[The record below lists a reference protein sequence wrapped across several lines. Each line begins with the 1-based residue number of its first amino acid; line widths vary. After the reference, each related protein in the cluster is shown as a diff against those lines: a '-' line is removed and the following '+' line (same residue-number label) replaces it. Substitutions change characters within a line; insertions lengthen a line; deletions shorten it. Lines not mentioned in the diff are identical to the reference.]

1 MSTLSAQAYTAISD
15 YFFRVSGIRLTA
27 AKQAL
32 VQGRLYRLAADNG
45 YQDLDR
51 FIQDLVRKQLPAAL
65 EVATVDRLTTNET
78 YFYREPAHFEHLRR
92 QIAAHPRG
100 QELCVWSAASSTG
113 EEAYS
118 VAMVLADLLGS
129 APWRVMGTDLSTTV
143 VQTARQGLYAMD
155 RADNIPEDYL
165 KRFCLRGTGP
175 YEGTLLIERSVR
187 SRVEFLVANLMR
199 ELPALPAFDVI
210 FLRNVL
216 IYFEPDHKADIVRRV
231 LQRLKPGGL
240 LYVGHA
246 ESLNGLN
253 LPLRTVTTA
262 VYAHA

>member
-1 MSTLSAQAYTAISD
+1 MSTLSPQAYAAISD
-15 YFFRVSGIRLTA
+15 YFFRVSGIRLTG

-32 VQGRLYRLAADNG
+32 VQGRLFRLAADNG
-45 YQDLDR
+45 YADLDS
-51 FIQDLVRKQLPAAL
+51 FVHDLVRKQLPPAL
-65 EVATVDRLTTNET
+65 EVAIVDRLTTNET

-92 QIAAHPRG
+92 QIAAHPRQ
-100 QELCVWSAASSTG
+100 QEMCIWSAASSTG

-118 VAMVLADLLGS
+118 VAMLLADLMGQ
-129 APWRVMGTDLSTTV
+129 APWRVMGTDLSTSV
-143 VQTARQGLYAMD
+143 VQTARQGLYTLE
-155 RADNIPEDYL
+155 RAANIPETYL

-175 YEGTLLIERSVR
+175 YEGHLLIDKPIR
-187 SRVEFLVANLMR
+187 SRVEFLVANLTR

-216 IYFEPDHKADIVRRV
+216 IYFEPEQKADIVKRV
-231 LQRLKPGGL
+231 VQRLKPDGV

-262 VYAHA
+262 VYTHA

>member
-1 MSTLSAQAYTAISD
+1 MSTLSPQSYAAICD
-15 YFFRVSGIRLTA
+15 YFFRVSGIRLTQ

-32 VQGRLYRLAADNG
+32 VQGRLYRLAVDNG
-45 YQDLDR
+45 YADLDR
-51 FIQDLVRKQLPAAL
+51 FIQDLVRKQLPPAL

-78 YFYREPAHFEHLRR
+78 YFYREPAHFEQLRR
-92 QIAAHPRG
+92 RIAAHPQG
-100 QELCVWSAASSTG
+100 QEMCVWSAASSTG

-118 VAMVLADLLGS
+118 VAMVLADLMGS
-129 APWRVMGTDLSTTV
+129 TPWRVMGTDLSTSV
-143 VQTARQGLYAMD
+143 VQTARQGLYSLE
-155 RADNIPEDYL
+155 RADNIPETYL

-175 YEGTLLIERSVR
+175 YEGYLLMDKSIR
-187 SRVEFLVANLMR
+187 SRVEFLVANLTR
-199 ELPALPAFDVI
+199 DLPALPAFDVI

-216 IYFEPDHKADIVRRV
+216 IYFEPEHKADIVRRV
-231 LQRLKPGGL
+231 LQRLKPDGV

-253 LPLRTVTTA
+253 LPLKTMATA